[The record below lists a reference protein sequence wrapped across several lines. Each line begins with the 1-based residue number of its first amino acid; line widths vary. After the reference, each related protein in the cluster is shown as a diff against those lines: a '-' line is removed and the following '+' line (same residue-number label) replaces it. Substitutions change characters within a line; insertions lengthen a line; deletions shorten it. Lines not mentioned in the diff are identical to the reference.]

1 MRPYVS
7 LGLKVDSLVVAEP
20 SERERAGPA
29 HPGVVVLMIQ
39 NFGLAGGRINQQR
52 PAILVVSRAGERDGV
67 FAVLRPLR
75 VENLHVAFALRR
87 ALWRAD
93 RLRGLLL

>member
-1 MRPYVS
+1 MRPSVS

-39 NFGLAGGRINQQR
+39 NFGLAGGRINQER

-75 VENLHVAFALRR
+75 VENLHVAFALLVAFRR
-87 ALWRAD
+87 ALRF
-93 RLRGLLL
+93 RSPIL

>member
-1 MRPYVS
+1 MRPSVP
-7 LGLKVDSLVVAEP
+7 LRLKVDGLVVAEP

-39 NFGLAGGRINQQR
+39 NLGFARSRIDQQR
-52 PAILVVSRAGERDGV
+52 TAILVVSRAGERDGV

-75 VENLHVAFALRR
+75 VENLHVAFALLR
-87 ALWRAD
+87 ALQRA
-93 RLRGLLL
+93 LRFRSLLL